1 MAEYVKPRKKYT
13 YQHKGEGAALR
24 EMGNQ
29 DIKVLDNMIS
39 EIETSQNKI
48 PVLLKKYLKQNA
60 KIIAFNIDPKFNNA
74 LDGFLVM
81 HIEQVPED
89 TFEMVMR

>member
-1 MAEYVKPRKKYT
+1 MSK
-13 YQHKGEGAALR
+13 
-24 EMGNQ
+24 N

-39 EIETSQNKI
+39 DIEVDQTKI

-60 KIIAFNIDPKFNNA
+60 KIIAFNIDPKFNNS

-81 HIEQVPED
+81 EVGDIPED

>member
-1 MAEYVKPRKKYT
+1 MSK
-13 YQHKGEGAALR
+13 
-24 EMGNQ
+24 N

-39 EIETSQNKI
+39 DIEVDQTKI

-60 KIIAFNIDPKFNNA
+60 KIITFNIDPQFNNS

-81 HIEQVPED
+81 EVGDIPED